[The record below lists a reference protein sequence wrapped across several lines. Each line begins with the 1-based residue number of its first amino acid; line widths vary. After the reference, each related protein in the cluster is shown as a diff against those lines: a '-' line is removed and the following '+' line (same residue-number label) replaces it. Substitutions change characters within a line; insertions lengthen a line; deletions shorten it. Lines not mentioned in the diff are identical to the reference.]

1 MPEATQLHG
10 MEYIEKYNCST
21 YHVKASHPA
30 LRQVNSRLEVFANLS
45 ADRVSAQPIQVLRI
59 SRHWPLIRRVERYQ
73 DRIVPGFF
81 VKNFQVTDSARTL
94 AERLSASISSI
105 GGNKYDKDQLE
116 KLFEKARVHFEGL
129 LATLEH

>member
-1 MPEATQLHG
+1 MPEQTQLHG
-10 MEYIEKYNCST
+10 MEYIEKYNSGT
-21 YHVKASHPA
+21 YHVRASHPA
-30 LRQVNSRLEVFANLS
+30 LRRVGNRLEVFANLS
-45 ADRVSAQPIQVLRI
+45 ADRVSSQPVQVWRTSLRWPPIQ
-59 SRHWPLIRRVERYQ
+59 RVERYR
-73 DRIVPGFF
+73 DVTVPGFF

-105 GGNKYDKDQLE
+105 GGNKYNKDQLE